1 MSDTYFKARNIRDKM
16 KGGKGLDGTQKQKEM
31 RRTLGWHVWIATR
44 ITLGGS
50 RWLSD
55 QALGHFGFWAV
66 PASAILTL
74 SY

>member
-1 MSDTYFKARNIRDKM
+1 M